1 MSTVRPEAAHQG
13 HHAPGG
19 WRGVYLCCLGMRGEG
34 GPAVGE
40 GRRREP
46 QAMKVEG
53 IFGHAHVAYLID
65 RGRAPLLL
73 I

>member
-34 GPAVGE
+34 GPAVGA

-53 IFGHAHVAYLID
+53 DFWACPCCFLVD